1 MSCTNWDQE
10 LNGAQTL
17 LHYWTHRCQWRSLC
31 DLSLQY
37 IGAKIFRA
45 GILVWEFY
53 RFSWI
58 LMNAWKKNAP
68 PERISTNCELVSR
81 VELTS
86 NINNEMIALQI
97 ICIHYASSH
106 VKLIHCT
113 TLDIWNKKIYFDLNH
128 LLDLAKAAVFPY
140 IYWNN
145 ALQKQ
150 FTILF
155 QIPVLWKY

>member
-1 MSCTNWDQE
+1 MSCTNRDWE
-10 LNGAQTL
+10 WNGAQTL
-17 LHYWTHRCQWRSLC
+17 PHYCTHLCQWSTISIIAIYWRV
-31 DLSLQY
+31 Y
-37 IGAKIFRA
+37 IV
-45 GILVWEFY
+45 VWGFFKY
-53 RFSWI
+53 SWI
-58 LMNAWKKNAP
+58 FMNAWKKNAP

-113 TLDIWNKKIYFDLNH
+113 TLDIWNKKKHILIWIIC
-128 LLDLAKAAVFPY
+128 LIILAKAAVFPY

-145 ALQKQ
+145 ALALQKQ

-155 QIPVLWKY
+155 QISVLWKY